1 MIRTCALAAC
11 CLALPA
17 AAAVAEPSGLAPALR
32 VAAGESPA
40 LMLSARGVQLYTCTP
55 SPTQP
60 DAYAWYSTAPDAT
73 LYDGTRGVAR
83 LATAD
88 HWESLDDRSS
98 VSGILVRLQAGGTG
112 NMPWALMRGFPVGD
126 SGLFAGVTSIQRVN
140 TRGGAAPV
148 GGCDETH
155 VGTEARV
162 DFSADYYFY
171 KRAATG

>member
-17 AAAVAEPSGLAPALR
+17 LAAVTEPAGLSPALR
-32 VAAGESPA
+32 AAPGEAPA
-40 LMLSARGVQLYTCTP
+40 LMLNARGTQIFTCMA
-55 SPTQP
+55 SPTQAG
-60 DAYAWYSTAPDAT
+60 AYGWVSTAPDAR
-73 LYDGTRGVAR
+73 LYDGTHEAAR

-98 VSGILVRLQAGGTG
+98 VSGIPMRMQSGGTG
-112 NMPWALMRGFPVGD
+112 NMPWALIRGLPAGEN
-126 SGLFAGVTSIQRVN
+126 GMFAGVTSIQRVN
-140 TRGGAAPV
+140 TLGGTAPAA
-148 GGCDETH
+148 GCDELH

-171 KRAATG
+171 KAAGTG